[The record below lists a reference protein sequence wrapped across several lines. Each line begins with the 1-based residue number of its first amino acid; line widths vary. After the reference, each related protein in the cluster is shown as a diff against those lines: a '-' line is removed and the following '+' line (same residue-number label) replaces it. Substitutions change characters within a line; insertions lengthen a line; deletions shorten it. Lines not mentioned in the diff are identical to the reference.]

1 MEREEIKESVLLFA
15 GQFARNAAVT
25 GLITSK
31 VLLKRLGIPEPDGF
45 DKRFL
50 AEFFEDVHEENVEE
64 IEGLIFE
71 VLQEF
76 LMASREKKIYRIDSV
91 GQ

>member
-15 GQFARNAAVT
+15 GQFARNPAIT

-45 DKRFL
+45 DKRFS
-50 AEFFEDVHEENVEE
+50 AEFFENVHEKNVEE